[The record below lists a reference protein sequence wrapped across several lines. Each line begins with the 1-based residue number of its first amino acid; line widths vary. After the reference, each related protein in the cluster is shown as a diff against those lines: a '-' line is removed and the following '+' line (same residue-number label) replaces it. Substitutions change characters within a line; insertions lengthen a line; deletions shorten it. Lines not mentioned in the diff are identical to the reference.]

1 MEARIN
7 FNPLLLPLEIFS
19 KPSCS
24 FRIWT
29 VLILPPHRQFKGL
42 IKGKV
47 LPGCGMKRAPSDSIT
62 FLFLSSYFCVCI
74 TCMFYFLVL
83 SQSNFYAL
91 LCLICFCLV
100 IFSVF
105 LCFVFHIKIEI
116 KIEKLKKNIT
126 KTVCVLCT
134 LVFVYLGWPLKQNF
148 LNFVSLVAQMS
159 ISMHN

>member
-116 KIEKLKKNIT
+116 KIEKLKKKILQ
-126 KTVCVLCT
+126 KQCVFCAHWYLCT
-134 LVFVYLGWPLKQNF
+134 LDGHWNKIFLTLYLL
-148 LNFVSLVAQMS
+148 
-159 ISMHN
+159 